1 MIKYTL
7 FMHQFIF
14 ATTKFR
20 DLPEFNWFDATKY
33 RDQDDK
39 NVKTGLR
46 CGMRCADE
54 AFVSIANNF
63 EFSHESSWFSSIVYF

>member
-1 MIKYTL
+1 
-7 FMHQFIF
+7 MHQFLF
-14 ATTKFR
+14 ATTIFR
-20 DLPEFNWFDATKY
+20 DSPELNWSAATKY

-54 AFVSIANNF
+54 AFVSIAKKF
-63 EFSHESSWFSSIVYF
+63 